1 MTRALL
7 SVNMNFNAVSLAK
20 IAMERGNHKERETE
34 GETCSWV
41 LYKLKWSRHCD
52 CVLADFLNF
61 LILNGFISKNLR
73 YWVMLSFKRC
83 ISKKKNESH

>member
-7 SVNMNFNAVSLAK
+7 SVNMNFNAVSLVK
-20 IAMERGNHKERETE
+20 IAMERGNHKERERQRE
-34 GETCSWV
+34 RETCFWV

-73 YWVMLSFKRC
+73 YWVILSFKRC
-83 ISKKKNESH
+83 INWK